1 MRFLFVDQILAFEKG
16 KSATGIKV
24 VTMSEDFLA
33 DHFPRFPVMPG
44 VLQLEAISQVASW
57 LAFVSSDFKM
67 KGALS
72 ELGTIKFKDF
82 VKPGDQMII
91 EVTLQSSDGEGA
103 TFKANV
109 KVKDKVKTTLTS
121 ARLSYIPVEELED
134 PVEAKEY
141 FDYLSG
147 EKPFGAY
154 LR

>member
-1 MRFLFVDQILAFEKG
+1 MRFLFVDQILEFEKG
-16 KSATGIKV
+16 KSATGTKV

-44 VLQLEAISQVASW
+44 VLQLEAIYQVASW
-57 LAFVSSDFKM
+57 LSFVRSELKM
-67 KGALS
+67 KGTLA
-72 ELGTIKFKDF
+72 EMGTIKFNDF

-91 EVTLQSSDGEGA
+91 EVSFQSSDNEGV

-109 KVKDKVKTTLTS
+109 KVKDKLKTTLTS

-134 PVEAKEY
+134 PVEAQEY

>member
-1 MRFLFVDQILAFEKG
+1 MRFLFVDQILEFEKG
-16 KSATGIKV
+16 KSATGTKV

-44 VLQLEAISQVASW
+44 VLQLESISQVASW

-67 KGALS
+67 KGTLA

-91 EVTLQSSDGEGA
+91 EVSFQSSDNEGV

-109 KVKDKVKTTLTS
+109 KVKDKLKTTLTS

-134 PVEAKEY
+134 PVEAQEY
-141 FDYLSG
+141 FGYLSG

>member
-1 MRFLFVDQILAFEKG
+1 MRFLFVDQILEFEKG
-16 KSATGIKV
+16 KSATGAKV

-57 LAFVSSDFKM
+57 LAFVSSGFKM
-67 KGALS
+67 KGTLA

-91 EVTLQSSDGEGA
+91 EVSFQSSDNEGV

-109 KVKDKVKTTLTS
+109 KVKDKLKTTLTS

-134 PVEAKEY
+134 PLEAQEY

>member
-1 MRFLFVDQILAFEKG
+1 MRFLFVDQILEFEKG
-16 KSATGIKV
+16 KSATGIKA

-67 KGALS
+67 KGTLA
-72 ELGTIKFKDF
+72 EVGTIKFKDF

-91 EVTLQSSDGEGA
+91 EVSLQSSDSEGI
-103 TFKANV
+103 TFKATV
-109 KVKDKVKTTLTS
+109 KVNDKVKTTLTS
-121 ARLSYIPVEELED
+121 ARLRYIPVEELED
-134 PVEAKEY
+134 PLEAQEY

-147 EKPFGAY
+147 EKPFGVY

>member
-1 MRFLFVDQILAFEKG
+1 MRFLFVDRILAYEKG
-16 KSATGIKV
+16 KSATGTKV

-57 LAFVSSDFKM
+57 LVFVSTDFKM
-67 KGALS
+67 KGILA
-72 ELGTIKFKDF
+72 EVGTIKYKDF

-91 EVTLQSSDGEGA
+91 EVSLQSSDSEGM
-103 TFKANV
+103 TFKATV
-109 KVKDKVKTTLTS
+109 SVQDKVKTTLTS
-121 ARLSYIPVEELED
+121 ARLRYIPVEELED
-134 PVEAKEY
+134 PVEAREY

-147 EKPFGAY
+147 EKPFGVY

>member
-1 MRFLFVDQILAFEKG
+1 MRFLFVDQILAYEKG
-16 KSATGIKV
+16 KSATGTKV

-57 LAFVSSDFKM
+57 LAFVNTDFQM
-67 KGALS
+67 KGTLA
-72 ELGTIKFKDF
+72 EVGTIKYKDF

-91 EVTLQSSDGEGA
+91 EVSLQSSDSEGL
-103 TFKANV
+103 TFKANI
-109 KVKDKVKTTLTS
+109 KVKDKLKTTLTW
-121 ARLSYIPVEELED
+121 ARLRYIPVEELED
-134 PVEAKEY
+134 PVEAREY

-147 EKPFGAY
+147 EKPFGVY

>member
-1 MRFLFVDQILAFEKG
+1 MRFLFVDQILEFEKG
-16 KSATGIKV
+16 KSATGTKV

-67 KGALS
+67 KGTLA

-91 EVTLQSSDGEGA
+91 EVSFQSSDNDGV

-109 KVKDKVKTTLTS
+109 KVKDKLKTTLTS

-134 PVEAKEY
+134 PVEAQEY

>member
-1 MRFLFVDQILAFEKG
+1 MKFLLIDRITELVPGERIRAVKALSLAE
-16 KSATGIKV
+16 
-24 VTMSEDFLA
+24 EYLA

-67 KGALS
+67 KGTLS

-91 EVTLQSSDGEGA
+91 EVFLQSSDSEGI
-103 TFKANV
+103 TFKATV
-109 KVKDKVKTTLTS
+109 KVNDKVKTTLTS
-121 ARLSYIPVEELED
+121 ARLRYIPVEELED
-134 PVEAKEY
+134 PVEAQEY

-147 EKPFGAY
+147 EKPFGVY
-154 LR
+154 LH

>member
-1 MRFLFVDQILAFEKG
+1 MRFLFVDQILEFEKG
-16 KSATGIKV
+16 KSATGTKV

-44 VLQLEAISQVASW
+44 VLQLESISQVASW

-67 KGALS
+67 KGTLA

-91 EVTLQSSDGEGA
+91 EVSFQSSDNEGV

-134 PVEAKEY
+134 PVEAQEY